1 MKVNVYETV
10 EVSDQQRIMIA
21 QVLDEELTKRK
32 ASRAEMKTFVWDQG
46 SEWASSLTHIWAE
59 RFGPGGAP
67 TAATDE
73 DDQLAAEGKD
83 TQEDLMDLLGDSED
97 DDTDDELADLL

>member
-21 QVLDEELTKRK
+21 QVLDESLTPKRK
-32 ASRAEMKTFVWDQG
+32 ATRAEMKTFVWDQG
-46 SEWASSLTHIWAE
+46 SEWASSLNHFWAE
-59 RFGPGGAP
+59 RFGPGGAS
-67 TAATDE
+67 TAAAEDE
-73 DDQLAAEGKD
+73 PE
-83 TQEDLMDLLGDSED
+83 EDLIGLLGDDSADEAE